1 MSPKDTKLAFR
12 VSSEL
17 KTKLESIA
25 AAEGRSVAQVCDA
38 FLQGGLI
45 AYSKEGSKYF
55 KRLLARRHE
64 RSSDY

>member
-17 KTKLESIA
+17 KAKLEAIA

-45 AYSKEGSKYF
+45 AYGKEGSKYF
-55 KRLLARRHE
+55 TRLLARNEGRPP
-64 RSSDY
+64 RR

>member
-1 MSPKDTKLAFR
+1 MSPKDTMLAIR

-17 KTKLESIA
+17 KAKLEDIA

-45 AYSKEGSKYF
+45 AYSKQGSKYF
-55 KRLLARRHE
+55 TRLLARNDSRQQN
-64 RSSDY
+64 R